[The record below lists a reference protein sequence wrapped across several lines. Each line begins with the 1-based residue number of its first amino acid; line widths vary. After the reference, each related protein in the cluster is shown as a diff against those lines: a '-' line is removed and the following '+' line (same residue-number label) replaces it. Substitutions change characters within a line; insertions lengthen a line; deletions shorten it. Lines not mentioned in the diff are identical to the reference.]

1 MKIKDIMLRST
12 ISVLAD
18 CPLEELIKIMAL
30 QRVNGLPVVD
40 GDQRVIGFISQH
52 DIMAALLPNYLGVV
66 NSSTFLTE
74 FIQLS
79 KKLKEYAYHR
89 VEEFMARDIITIS
102 EEDNEVM
109 AANLLIRHKIHHLPV
124 LRNGFL
130 VGIVTMRDLLKAM
143 LEQKENNPEE
153 LQEVK

>member
-1 MKIKDIMLRST
+1 MLRST

-79 KKLKEYAYHR
+79 KKLKEYAYHK

-153 LQEVK
+153 QQEVK

>member
-1 MKIKDIMLRST
+1 MLRST

>member
-1 MKIKDIMLRST
+1 